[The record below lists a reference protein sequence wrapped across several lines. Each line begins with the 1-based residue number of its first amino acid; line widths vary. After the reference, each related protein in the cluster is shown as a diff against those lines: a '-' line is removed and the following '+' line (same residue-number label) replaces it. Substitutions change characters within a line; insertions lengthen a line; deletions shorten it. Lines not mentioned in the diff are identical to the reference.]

1 MNNCVEVLVPDCRQN
16 FELDPVILQLSRRN
30 IVRAT
35 IHRDVVTSEHKTSGE
50 MFCEGFKAAVAG
62 GDTSRSENSNAHQF
76 KIVKPQTVPLP
87 GKFAKSGEL
96 YLAR

>member
-1 MNNCVEVLVPDCRQN
+1 MNNRVEVLVPDCRQD
-16 FELDPVILQLSRRN
+16 FELDSVIFQLSRRN
-30 IVRAT
+30 IVRAA
-35 IHRDVVTSEHKTSGE
+35 IHGDIVAAQDQPSRE

-76 KIVKPQTVPLP
+76 KIVKPRTAPLP